1 MYPFTLQ
8 IGSLTLNAFG
18 LLACLLLAG
27 GAPCSWRSARRRD
40 ADEQRA
46 LTAFVLA
53 SLGALVSAY
62 AGYALGNAWSREPG
76 DVALGGLHG
85 SAGLAGALA
94 ASRLGFRG
102 HPSEWRSWLDAQAPL
117 IGFGLCLG
125 QLGCYL
131 LGADYGTPLPLA
143 APSWLQTLGSYPR
156 WTSAT
161 VELLGPG
168 APAWRDQLG
177 QRLLEAGSERSLPL
191 HPTQLYIGGIGLALM
206 ATVQRT
212 LGRHVR
218 FAGQGFL
225 LALIAYAASM
235 VVLEPLRDD
244 PRRGTLPLEASA
256 GTWLALG
263 VAGIGVA
270 IVHGPLG
277 ELGPAR
283 LRRGL
288 LGLWLVLTFAAA
300 LLLNDAGA
308 AHARRPL
315 ALSCVL
321 ALVLA
326 GGAAAAWRRW
336 CKRAFEAHMVVTSGP
351 HVPTSFTPGGPLQ

>member
-1 MYPFTLQ
+1 MYPLTLQ
-8 IGSLTLNAFG
+8 LGSLTLNAFG
-18 LLACLLLAG
+18 LLACLVLVAG
-27 GAPCSWRSARRRD
+27 AIATWRSARLRD
-40 ADEQRA
+40 VSEQRA
-46 LTAFVLA
+46 LSAFVLA
-53 SLGALVSAY
+53 SLGALVTAS

-76 DVALGGLHG
+76 DVVLGGLHG
-85 SAGLAGALA
+85 SVGLAGALV
-94 ASRLGFRG
+94 ASQLVFRR
-102 HPSEWRSWLDAQAPL
+102 HPSEWRAWLDTQAPL
-117 IGFGLCLG
+117 IGLGLCLG

-143 APSWLQTLGSYPR
+143 APPWLQTLGSYPR

-191 HPTQLYIGGIGLALM
+191 HPTQLYIGGLGLALL
-206 ATVQRT
+206 AAPRA
-212 LGRHVR
+212 LGRHLR
-218 FAGQGFL
+218 FAGEGFL
-225 LALIAYAASM
+225 LALLAYAALM

-256 GTWLALG
+256 GAWLALG
-263 VAGIGVA
+263 VGGIGVA
-270 IVHGPLG
+270 IVHGPLC
-277 ELGPAR
+277 ELGRAR
-283 LRRGL
+283 LRRVL
-288 LGLWLVLTFAAA
+288 LGLWLVITLGAVLLVNHAAA
-300 LLLNDAGA
+300 
-308 AHARRPL
+308 AHERRPL

-321 ALVLA
+321 GLVLA
-326 GGAAAAWRRW
+326 GCAASAWRRW